1 MSTVKNYYDFPTQ
14 VRFYDEVG
22 EHYLG
27 GIAYQDVVICGCC
40 GGAIEISEIIENT
53 PKQFIPIR
61 DLDWEDISSVISPDE
76 EPSDEDVNYEQMC
89 LFDAEGNYVGDID
102 EDGADCSD

>member
-1 MSTVKNYYDFPTQ
+1 MSKVKNYYDFPTQ
-14 VRFYDEVG
+14 VRFYDVDG
-22 EHYLG
+22 DHYLG
-27 GIAYQDVVICGCC
+27 GIAYQDVIICGCC
-40 GGAIEISEIIENT
+40 GGTIEISEIIENT

-61 DLDWEDISSVISPDE
+61 DLDWEGIAVVISPDE